1 MIKISGY
8 KILEEIYESDRSL
21 VYRGLRNQDAQPV
34 ILKVLR
40 QEYPTPEEIARFKL
54 EYEITRKLN
63 LEGVARAYSL
73 EKYQNSL
80 MLILEDFGGES
91 LNKLIINQS
100 FLLKGFLTIA
110 IQIVDS
116 LGKIH
121 QQNIIHKDINPY
133 NIVFNPTT
141 GQLKIIDFGI
151 ATVLSRENQTI
162 RNPNVLEGTLPYM
175 SPEQTG
181 RMNRVMDYR
190 TDFYSL
196 GATFYELLT
205 YQLPFESTDAMELVH
220 CHIAKQP
227 IPPHFKRQGEPCP
240 KAVSDIVMKLLAK
253 TAEQR
258 YQSAWGI
265 KADLEEC
272 LTQLQTTGKISD
284 FPLGRY
290 DISDKFQIPEKLYGR
305 ESEVAALMAAFERVS
320 NPSQPPITKGG
331 QGGVEMMLV
340 AGFSGVGKSAL
351 VQEIHKPIVRQR
363 GYFIWGKFDQFK
375 RNIPFASLVQAFQD
389 LIRQLLS
396 ESQAQIVAWKTKLL
410 EALGVDAQVMIDVIP
425 EIELI
430 VGKQPPVAPLP
441 PTASQN
447 RFNLLFKKFIRVFTQ
462 AKHPLVIFL
471 DDLQWADNAS
481 LKLLELLMSDSETCY
496 LLLIGA
502 YRDNEVNPLHPLM
515 MTLEEIRKTN
525 ATVNQI
531 VLKPLDLTNLNRL
544 IADALHCSL
553 EQSKPLAE
561 LVLSKT
567 TGNPFFTNQFLKSL
581 YQEGVLKFTPPGSLL
596 QQEVLPL
603 SGKGGQG
610 EQGEISTKIS
620 QTSSPLSL
628 RMGQREGGGWHWDM
642 AKARAMTAADNV
654 VEFIADK
661 LQKLEKN
668 TQQVLQLAA
677 CIGNQF
683 DLATLA
689 VVYEKSV
696 SQTAADLWQSLQ
708 EGLILPLSDSYK
720 FFQGKE
726 TVNSLNC
733 DISVAYKF
741 LHDRVQQAAYSLIS
755 ETDKQAMHLTI
766 GQLFLRSTTLEEREE
781 KIFDIVNQLN
791 VGTELITQQ
800 KEKDELAQL
809 NLIAGRKAK
818 AATAYAAAVKYLSIG
833 LGLLPVN
840 SWQSHYE
847 LTLAIYVEAAEA
859 EYLNTNFE
867 RAETLAESILKQA
880 NTLLDRVKGYELKMQ
895 IYIAQSQMFK
905 TIDTGLQALEML
917 GISLFTPNERNLV
930 VELPA
935 LTDLENFPNMVDP
948 YQLAAMHVLVTI
960 SPAAYVAKPDMLLR
974 VILTMVNLSIEHGS
988 SLWSAYAYAVYG
1000 LLLCGVIGNM
1010 EAGYHSGKLALQLL
1024 EQFDSREIQCKVKFI
1039 FNTFIRPWNELA
1051 GNIKLPLMETFQIGL
1066 DTGDLEYASFVAQN
1080 SCYLLFFV
1088 GEPLE
1093 SLEQQQTQYINFL
1106 RKSKQRY
1113 SLYNAKIWRQCV
1125 LNLLE
1130 EVETPYCLIGASFDE
1145 GKMTPIIRQENN
1157 GSLLFNVYLSKSI
1170 LCYLF
1175 KDYHQAVANAACA
1188 EEYTSSSIGSFHT
1201 AVHKFYYSLALL
1213 AHYPHVDNKKQQK
1226 YLEQVAAY
1234 QEKMKHWAEYAPWNF
1249 QHKYDL
1255 VEAEKARV
1263 LGNPL
1268 KAMEDYDK
1276 AIQGAKDS
1284 GYIQEEALA
1293 YELAAEFYLA
1303 IGRDFIAKNYL
1314 FEALYAYFKWGA
1326 TAKVRALEEKYPQLL
1341 SRPAEKTVTS
1351 NINRKTTR
1359 STRATRSSYSETL
1372 DLTTVMKASQAI
1384 ASEIMLDKLLTQLM
1398 KILIENAGA
1407 QQGFLILE
1415 SHGKLLIE
1423 AEGSVNQDKVTVLQ
1437 SIPIESSRDGITPFV
1452 PTAIINYVART
1463 KENVVLNDATH
1474 EGKFT
1479 NDLYILHNKPK
1490 SILCV
1495 PFINQGKLT
1504 GILYL
1509 ENNLTTAAFTSD
1521 RLEVLKLLSIQA
1533 AISIKNAQLYLEVRA
1548 NESRLNQFL
1557 EAMPVAVG
1565 ILDATGKPY
1574 YVNQM
1579 AIQLLGKG
1587 VVPDATAEQ
1596 ISEVYQAYK
1605 AGTNQQYPSE
1615 KLPVVR
1621 ALKGETT
1628 NTDDIE
1634 IHQIN
1639 KIVPLE
1645 AWGTP
1650 IYDEKGNIA
1659 YAMVAFQDMT
1669 ERKKA
1674 EAERLQFTSEMCQ
1687 LNQAFS
1693 RFVPRQFLQSLNK
1706 ESIVDV
1712 KLGDQVQKEMSVLF
1726 ADIRDFTTLSETM
1739 TPQDNFRFINAYLSR
1754 MEPVINANHGFID
1767 KYIGDAI
1774 MALFGGKA
1782 DDAVKSAIAMLH
1794 RLTEYNQLRVN
1805 SGYIPIKIGIGINT
1819 GSLMLGT
1826 VGGHNRMDGTVISD
1840 AVNLA
1845 ARIEGLTKNYGVSL
1859 LVSHHTFL
1867 QLKDANQYAF
1877 RIIDRLKVRG
1887 KSAAV
1892 TVFEIF
1898 EADQPEIR
1906 EGKLLTKTAFEQ
1918 ALLHYNLKNFSEA
1931 AQRFQAVLRINPT
1944 DTVARI
1950 YLKRSQKLV
1959 TW

>member
-1 MIKISGY
+1 MSTISGY
-8 KILEEIYESDRSL
+8 QILEEIYESDRSL
-21 VYRGLRNQDAQPV
+21 VYRGLRNHDDQPV

-63 LEGVARAYSL
+63 LEGVVIPYSL

-91 LNKLIINQS
+91 FKKLIINRS
-100 FLLKGFLTIA
+100 FLLEGFLTIA
-110 IQIVDS
+110 IQIVDII
-116 LGKIH
+116 GKIH

-133 NIVFNPTT
+133 NIVFNPAT

-151 ATVLSRENQTI
+151 STVLSQENQI
-162 RNPNVLEGTLPYM
+162 IQNPNVLEGTLPYM

-181 RMNRVMDYR
+181 RMNRAIDYR

-205 YQLPFESTDAMELVH
+205 HQLPFDSTDAMELVH

-227 IPPHFKRQGEPCP
+227 IPPHLKRGGESCP
-240 KAVSDIVMKLLAK
+240 KAVSDIVMRLLAK
-253 TAEQR
+253 TAEER

-272 LTQLQTTGKISD
+272 LTQLQATGKISD
-284 FPLGRY
+284 FPLGRH

-305 ESEVAALMAAFERVS
+305 QSEVEALIAAFERVS
-320 NPSQPPITKGG
+320 NPPQPSQER
-331 QGGVEMMLV
+331 GGVEMMLV

-351 VQEIHKPIVRQR
+351 VQEVHKSIVRQR
-363 GYFIWGKFDQFK
+363 GYFISGKFDQFK

-396 ESQAQIVAWKTKLL
+396 ESQAQIANWKTKLL
-410 EALGVDAQVMIDVIP
+410 EALGVDSQVMIDVIP

-430 VGKQPPVAPLP
+430 IGKQPPVTALS

-447 RFNLLFKKFIRVFTQ
+447 RFNLLFQKFIRVFTQ
-462 AKHPLVIFL
+462 ANHPLVIFL

-481 LKLLELLMSDSETCY
+481 LKLLELLMSAPDTRY
-496 LLLIGA
+496 LLLIGS
-502 YRDNEVNPLHPLM
+502 YRDNEVNPVHPLM

-544 IADALHCSL
+544 IADALHCIP
-553 EQSKPLAE
+553 ERSKPLAE

-581 YQEGVLKFTPPGSLL
+581 YQEEVLKFTPPNPSL
-596 QQEVLPL
+596 VR
-603 SGKGGQG
+603 GG
-610 EQGEISTKIS
+610 EEE
-620 QTSSPLSL
+620 
-628 RMGQREGGGWHWDM
+628 RGGWQWDI

-654 VEFIADK
+654 VEFMADK

-668 TQQVLQLAA
+668 TQDVLQLAA

-689 VVYEKSV
+689 VVHEKSV
-696 SQTAADLWQSLQ
+696 GETAADLWPSLQ
-708 EGLILPLSDSYK
+708 EGLILPLSDTYK
-720 FFQGKE
+720 FFQGNE
-726 TVNSLNC
+726 TADSLNG
-733 DISVAYKF
+733 DSLSVSYKF

-755 ETDKQAMHLTI
+755 EADKQAMHLKI
-766 GQLFLRSTTLEEREE
+766 GQLFLRNTTPEERED
-781 KIFDIVNQLN
+781 KIFNIVNQLN
-791 VGTELITQQ
+791 MATELIVQQ
-800 KEKDELAQL
+800 KEKNELAQL

-818 AATAYAAAVKYLSIG
+818 AATAYADAAKYLTLGI
-833 LGLLPVN
+833 GLLPAN

-847 LTLAIYVEAAEA
+847 LTLAIYVEAAES

-867 RAETLAESILKQA
+867 RSEMLIESILQHAK
-880 NTLLDRVKGYELKMQ
+880 TLLDRVKVYEIKMQ
-895 IYIAQSQMFK
+895 IYIAQSQMIK
-905 TIDTGLQALEML
+905 TIDTGLQALEIL
-917 GISLFTPNERNLV
+917 GISLSVPSDGNSM
-930 VELPA
+930 VELPS
-935 LTDLENFPNMVDP
+935 LTDLEDFPEMTDP
-948 YQLAAMHVLVTI
+948 YQLTAMRILVTI
-960 SPAAYVAKPDMLLR
+960 APAAYVAKPDILLR
-974 VILTMVNLSIEHGS
+974 LLLTMVALSAEHGYS
-988 SLWSAYAYAVYG
+988 SWSACAYVLYG
-1000 LLLCGVIGNM
+1000 LLLCGALGNLD
-1010 EAGYHSGKLALQLL
+1010 AGYHSGKLALRLL
-1024 EQFDSREIQCKVKFI
+1024 EQFDARQVKCKVNFI
-1039 FNTFIRPWNELA
+1039 FNVYIRHWKELA
-1051 GNIKLPLMETFQIGL
+1051 IKTKEPLMETVQIGL
-1066 DTGDLEYASFVAQN
+1066 DTGDLEYAGFAAQN
-1080 SCYLLFFV
+1080 YCYFLFCA
-1088 GEPLE
+1088 GEQLE
-1093 SLEQQQTQYINFL
+1093 SLERRQAEYVNFL
-1106 RKSKQRY
+1106 QKIKQKY
-1113 SLYNAKIWRQCV
+1113 SIYNAKIWRQCV
-1125 LNLLE
+1125 LNLLGQGE
-1130 EVETPYCLIGASFDE
+1130 EQHRLVGESFDE
-1145 GKMTPIIRQENN
+1145 VEMIPRFCQENN
-1157 GSLLFNVYLSKSI
+1157 GASLFHVYVAKEI

-1175 KDYHQAVANAACA
+1175 QDYAQAVANASGA
-1188 EEYTSSSIGSFHT
+1188 EQYTGSSLGSIHT

-1213 AHYPHVDNKKQQK
+1213 AQYPQADNSEQQQ
-1226 YLEQVAAY
+1226 YLEQVTVY
-1234 QEKMKHWAEYAPWNF
+1234 QDKMKHWAEFAPCNF

-1263 LGNPL
+1263 LGNTL

-1293 YELAAEFYLA
+1293 YELTAEFYLA
-1303 IGRDFIAKNYL
+1303 LGRDFIAKNYL

-1326 TAKVRALEEKYPQLL
+1326 TAKVRALEEKYPELL
-1341 SRPAEKTVTS
+1341 SRAAEKRGNI
-1351 NINRKTTR
+1351 NINRNTTR
-1359 STRATRSSYSETL
+1359 NTRATSGSYSEAL

-1384 ASEIMLDKLLTQLM
+1384 ASEIVLDKLLAKLM

-1407 QQGFLILE
+1407 QKGFLILE
-1415 SHGKLLIE
+1415 SRGKLLIE
-1423 AEGSVNQDKVTVLQ
+1423 AEGAVDKDSVTVLQ
-1437 SIPIESSRDGITPFV
+1437 SLPVETSRDGVTPPL
-1452 PTAIINYVART
+1452 PTAIINYVVRT
-1463 KENVVLNDATH
+1463 KENVVLNDATR

-1479 NDLYILHNKPK
+1479 NDLYIIQNQPK
-1490 SILCV
+1490 SILCT

-1509 ENNLTTAAFTSD
+1509 ENNLTAGAFTSD
-1521 RLEVLKLLSIQA
+1521 RLEVLKILSSQV
-1533 AISIKNAQLYLEVRA
+1533 AISIENAKLYSEVIT

-1557 EAMPVAVG
+1557 EAMPVGVG
-1565 ILDATGKPY
+1565 ILDASGKPY
-1574 YVNQM
+1574 YANHM

-1587 VVPDATAEQ
+1587 VVPDATTEQ
-1596 ISEVYQAYK
+1596 IAEAYQAYK

-1621 ALKGETT
+1621 ALKGETS

-1634 IHQIN
+1634 IHQGN
-1639 KIVPLE
+1639 KIIPIE
-1645 AWGTP
+1645 SWGTP
-1650 IYDEKGNIA
+1650 IFDEKGNIA

-1674 EAERLQFTSEMCQ
+1674 EAERLQFTSEMCK
-1687 LNQAFS
+1687 LNLAFS

-1739 TPQDNFRFINAYLSR
+1739 TPQDNFKFINAYLSR
-1754 MEPVINANHGFID
+1754 MEPVINENQGFID

-1774 MALFGGKA
+1774 MALFGGNA
-1782 DDAVKSAIAMLH
+1782 DDAVKAAIAMLH
-1794 RLTEYNQLRVN
+1794 RLTEYNQHRVN

-1826 VGGHNRMDGTVISD
+1826 VGGHNRMNGTVISD

-1845 ARIEGLTKNYGVSL
+1845 SRIEGLTKDYGVSL
-1859 LVSHHTFL
+1859 LISHNTFL

-1877 RIIDRLKVRG
+1877 RIIDRLQVRG

-1892 TVFEIF
+1892 SVFEFF

-1906 EGKLLTKTAFEQ
+1906 EGKFVTKTEFEQ
-1918 ALLHYNLKNFSEA
+1918 ALLDYNLGNYSEA
-1931 AQRFQAVLRINPT
+1931 AQRFQAVLSINPS
-1944 DTVARI
+1944 DTVAQI
-1950 YLKRSQKLV
+1950 YLKRSQKVVKSLDFSHRRV
-1959 TW
+1959 SRSRPGDEILD